1 MKITVSGKEIDVEE
15 GITVSRLMEQ
25 LSVETPQYVTVAVNK
40 AFLPMERY
48 ECRVLQ
54 EGDRVEFLYYM
65 GGGCDGADR

>member
-48 ECRVLQ
+48 ESPSGANGQ
-54 EGDRVEFLYYM
+54 AT
-65 GGGCDGADR
+65 GC